1 MFLPGCSD
9 HGHHQDQLFCL
20 FELKNP
26 PWPCEQSLGQ
36 KRLLSMGINCM
47 LLAVWLGEDRKCS
60 AAVVGLDL
68 VLGLSMIRRCSSNWS
83 FRLSYVVVIDEF
95 TVSK

>member
-1 MFLPGCSD
+1 
-9 HGHHQDQLFCL
+9 
-20 FELKNP
+20 
-26 PWPCEQSLGQ
+26 
-36 KRLLSMGINCM
+36 MGINCM

-83 FRLSYVVVIDEF
+83 FRLSYVVVTDEF